1 MKRIIIPAVFK
12 AVCCFLILILLT
24 IGFQYIIW
32 LRYEPHYRRNII
44 NNAHLL
50 PSTSP
55 SLTDIKQVREENRAP
70 EKALGI
76 PSHFTPDLWPFDR
89 PMYSGW

>member
-1 MKRIIIPAVFK
+1 MRRVIISAVFK

-32 LRYEPHYRRNII
+32 LRFEPHYRMNII
-44 NNAHLL
+44 KNAHLM
-50 PSTSP
+50 PSSSP
-55 SLTDIKQVREENRAP
+55 NLTDVKQLREQNRAM

-76 PSHFTPDLWPFDR
+76 PAYFTPDLWPFDR
-89 PMYSGW
+89 PIYSGW